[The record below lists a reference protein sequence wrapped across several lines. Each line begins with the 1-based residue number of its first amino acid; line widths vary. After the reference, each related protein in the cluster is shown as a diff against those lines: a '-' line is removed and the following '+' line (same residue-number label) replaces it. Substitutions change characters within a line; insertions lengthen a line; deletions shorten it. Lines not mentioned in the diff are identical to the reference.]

1 MVKTQLLQYCMT
13 DNSLYR
19 GLGGHTKLEL
29 KDVFNFQ
36 NTDNPHR
43 IEELPEDVEGEVARD
58 IPSRILQSMLP
69 SGCPSLLLW
78 KETLRVAAV
87 QCVPRHASLVRR
99 MHFGIQ
105 RWSRTS

>member
-1 MVKTQLLQYCMT
+1 MQSKEPVLWKTPNFDVDMVKTQLLQYCMT

-69 SGCPSLLLW
+69 SGCPSLLREL
-78 KETLRVAAV
+78 
-87 QCVPRHASLVRR
+87 
-99 MHFGIQ
+99 
-105 RWSRTS
+105 